1 MPVSGRTIADDV
13 VIPHHTGSEITVVLI
28 KTGVR
33 HGHGLSRAVE
43 VRGEVGRHGVRAHVT
58 ARLVV
63 ERTEGR
69 VGPKLHHSGLT
80 KQGRHVGCGQRSLV
94 SAAVPSTRIVHG
106 LTGDFTEL
114 LLEQA
119 TRVVGQGDELNR
131 AVIVS
136 PTVQAEQGLLQD
148 AFSLMQEGDVE

>member
-13 VIPHHTGSEITVVLI
+13 VIPHHTGSEITVVFV
-28 KTGVR
+28 KTGVG
-33 HGHGLSRAVE
+33 HGHGLSRAVK

-69 VGPKLHHSGLT
+69 VGPKLHHSRLT
-80 KQGRHVGCGQRSLV
+80 KQGRQVGCGQCSLV
-94 SAAVPSTRIVHG
+94 AATVPRTRVVHG

-114 LLEQA
+114 LFEQA
-119 TRVVGQGDELNR
+119 TRVVGQGDELNGT
-131 AVIVS
+131 VIVS
-136 PTVQAEQGLLQD
+136 PPVQTEQGLLQD
-148 AFSLMQEGDVE
+148 AFSLMQKGDVE